1 MRIRLTLILPLLV
14 LSMACARNRGR
25 EERPAIEF
33 LGSPV
38 LEGMDLPFSGATRV
52 GDFIF
57 VSGNIGNMPGGLQL
71 AGEDIESQTR
81 QTLENIK
88 AVLERHGSSMDRVV
102 KVTVMM
108 ADMNEW
114 GAMNEVYREYFKAP
128 YPARSAFGAS
138 GLAAGARLEIECI
151 AVAR

>member
-1 MRIRLTLILPLLV
+1 MIPRLLALLSILIFATACSTFGPGKSAPPIEY
-14 LSMACARNRGR
+14 LSS
-25 EERPAIEF
+25 PA
-33 LGSPV
+33 
-38 LEGMDLPFSGATRV
+38 LEGMELPFSGATRV
-52 GDFIF
+52 GDLIF
-57 VSGNIGNMPGGLQL
+57 VSGNIGNTPGSLEL
-71 AGEDIESQTR
+71 AGNDVQSQTR

-108 ADMNEW
+108 ADMGEW
-114 GAMNEVYREYFKAP
+114 AAMNEVYREYFTPP

-151 AVAR
+151 AVAK